1 MLRYKTADIGID
13 LGTANTIVIVKGKGI
28 VVREPSV
35 IAKEKNTNKVVAV
48 GNEAKKMIG
57 RTHGKIITI
66 RPMRDGAIADYEN
79 TTLMLNDY
87 INQAK
92 KQSIFSSKPRIV
104 VCVPS
109 GVTSVE
115 KRAVIDAVIQ
125 AGAREVVPIEEAFA
139 AAIGAGLPVWE
150 STGSMVVDIG
160 GGTTKAAIISL
171 GGIVISQSISEAG
184 DEMDQTIMNY
194 VRKTYNLI
202 IGEHTAEQ
210 IKIEMGQSETE
221 EEEEEDIFKRNVN
234 GNKEIRG
241 RDLLTGLPKSVE
253 ISDYEVREALSDTI
267 HAIVELVRATLE
279 QTPPEL
285 AADILERGI
294 VLTGGGA
301 MLRGLNEILIVET
314 KIPVFIADN
323 PLDCVVNGTAEVFKN
338 LHLLHLNVTVSVTY
352 RKIIM

>member
-1 MLRYKTADIGID
+1 MFRYKTADIGID
-13 LGTANTIVIVKGKGI
+13 LGTANTIVIVRGKGI

-35 IAKEKNTNKVVAV
+35 IAIEKNTNKVVAV

-66 RPMRDGAIADYEN
+66 RPMRGGVIADYEN
-79 TTLMLNDY
+79 TTLMLNHY

-109 GVTSVE
+109 GVTSIE
-115 KRAVIDAVIQ
+115 KRAVIDAVTQ

-150 STGSMVVDIG
+150 ATGSMVVDIG
-160 GGTTKAAIISL
+160 GGTTEAAIISL
-171 GGIVISQSISEAG
+171 GGIVVSQSIREAG

-210 IKIEMGQSETE
+210 IKIDMGQSKT
-221 EEEEEDIFKRNVN
+221 EEDIFKRSVN

-241 RDLLTGLPKSVE
+241 RDLLTGLPKTVE

-279 QTPPEL
+279 QAPPEL

-323 PLDCVVNGTAEVFKN
+323 PLDYVVNGTAEVFKN
-338 LHLLHLNVTVSVTY
+338 VHLLKS
-352 RKIIM
+352 KGK

>member
-1 MLRYKTADIGID
+1 MMFSYKTADIGID

-35 IAKEKNTNKVVAV
+35 IAIEKNTNKVVAV

-57 RTHGKIITI
+57 RAHGKIIII
-66 RPMRDGAIADYEN
+66 RPMRDGVIADYEN
-79 TTLMLNDY
+79 TTLMLNHY
-87 INQAK
+87 IKQAK

-109 GVTSVE
+109 GVTRVE

-125 AGAREVVPIEEAFA
+125 AGAREVVPIEEVFA
-139 AAIGAGLPVWE
+139 AVIGAGLTVWE

-160 GGTTKAAIISL
+160 GGTTETAIISL
-171 GGIVISQSISEAG
+171 GGIVVSQSIRAAG

-221 EEEEEDIFKRNVN
+221 EDIFKRSVN

-241 RDLLTGLPKSVE
+241 RDLLTGLPKTVE

-267 HAIVELVRATLE
+267 QAIVELVRATLE
-279 QTPPEL
+279 QAPPEL

-301 MLRGLNEILIVET
+301 MLRGLNEILNVET

-338 LHLLHLNVTVSVTY
+338 IHLLKS
-352 RKIIM
+352 KGK

>member
-1 MLRYKTADIGID
+1 MMFRYKTADIGID

-66 RPMRDGAIADYEN
+66 RPMRDGVIADYEN
-79 TTLMLNDY
+79 TTLMLNHY

-109 GVTSVE
+109 GITSVE
-115 KRAVIDAVIQ
+115 KRAVIDAVIH

-160 GGTTKAAIISL
+160 GGTTEAAIISL
-171 GGIVISQSISEAG
+171 GGIVVSHSIREAG

-221 EEEEEDIFKRNVN
+221 EEDIFKRNVN

-241 RDLLTGLPKSVE
+241 RDLLTGLPKTVE

-267 HAIVELVRATLE
+267 HAIVELVRGTLE
-279 QTPPEL
+279 QAPPEL

-294 VLTGGGA
+294 LLTGGGA
-301 MLRGLNEILIVET
+301 MLRDLNEVLSIET

-338 LHLLHLNVTVSVTY
+338 LHLLKS
-352 RKIIM
+352 KGK

>member
-1 MLRYKTADIGID
+1 MFRYKTADIGID

-35 IAKEKNTNKVVAV
+35 IAIEKNTNKVVGI
-48 GNEAKKMIG
+48 GNDAKKMIG

-66 RPMRDGAIADYEN
+66 RPMRDGVIADYEN
-79 TTLMLNDY
+79 TTLMLNHY
-87 INQAK
+87 IKQAK
-92 KQSIFSSKPRIV
+92 MQSIFSSKPRIV

-115 KRAVIDAVIQ
+115 KRAVIDAVVQ

-160 GGTTKAAIISL
+160 GGTTEAAIISL
-171 GGIVISQSISEAG
+171 GGIVVSQSIREAG

-221 EEEEEDIFKRNVN
+221 EEDIFKRSVN

-241 RDLLTGLPKSVE
+241 RDLLTGLPKTVE

-267 HAIVELVRATLE
+267 NAIVELVRSTLE
-279 QTPPEL
+279 QAPPEL

-301 MLRGLNEILIVET
+301 MLRGLNEILSVET
-314 KIPVFIADN
+314 KIPVLIAEN
-323 PLDCVVNGTAEVFKN
+323 PLDCVVNGTAEVFK
-338 LHLLHLNVTVSVTY
+338 TASV
-352 RKIIM
+352 K